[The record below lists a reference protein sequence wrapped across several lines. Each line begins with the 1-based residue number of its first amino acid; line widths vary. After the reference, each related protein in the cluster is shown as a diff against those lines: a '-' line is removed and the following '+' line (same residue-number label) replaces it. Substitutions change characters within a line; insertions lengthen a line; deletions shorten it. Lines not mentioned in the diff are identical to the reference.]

1 MFSFFK
7 NHKDVGVLLLRIF
20 IGTRLLYGVLDN
32 IFSWSHMLQFKAFLQ
47 LFHFPM
53 PLVSA
58 IVSVYAQ
65 ALCGVLIITGWKIRG
80 AALVMIFNFIVA
92 LLMVHRGQTIEQ
104 MTPALAMLFGNLL
117 FLFTGA
123 GRYALDREPLQPASV
138 LYT

>member
-32 IFSWSHMLQFKAFLQ
+32 IFSWSHMLEFKAFLQ

-65 ALCGVLIITGWKIRG
+65 ALAGVLIIAGWKIRG
-80 AALVMIFNFIVA
+80 AALIMIFNFIVA

-104 MTPALAMLFGNLL
+104 MTPPLAMLFGNLL